1 MNEMNYKKIK
11 ITQELERLTD
21 QELLLAIWQ
30 VILTL
35 PQATKEILRDKQI
48 SEFKNYTVT
57 DWENFTTERF
67 LCQGLRML
75 CEFAKRYNK
84 CPDLPLGVVCSS
96 KVIGEYMIEKLSGV
110 KQEMLIGV
118 YLDTKNQ
125 LLAEK
130 KIFVGTLDSATVH
143 PREIFKYAFS
153 YSTARFIVVHNHPSG
168 QVSPSANDLAV
179 TKRLATSGELLGITL
194 LDHII
199 VGKDAYFSFR
209 ENKILKK

>member
-1 MNEMNYKKIK
+1 MNYKKIK
-11 ITQELERLTD
+11 ITQKLERLTD

-30 VILTL
+30 VFLTL

-57 DWENFTTERF
+57 DWENFTAERF

-75 CEFAKRYNK
+75 CEFAKRYDK

-130 KIFVGTLDSATVH
+130 RSLSGLWIQQQCIRVK
-143 PREIFKYAFS
+143 FS
-153 YSTARFIVVHNHPSG
+153 S
-168 QVSPSANDLAV
+168 
-179 TKRLATSGELLGITL
+179 TL
-194 LDHII
+194 LVTVLPDLLSCII
-199 VGKDAYFSFR
+199 
-209 ENKILKK
+209 ILVDKLVLRQMI